1 MVCSDLWS
9 HDGRAVTGDVL
20 LAAFVEVALGVL
32 VHTGLAGAA
41 GAGAVL
47 RRGPPSDFLLRTAA
61 GDARRR
67 ALGLVG
73 RGLRVADGGVFL
85 DSLDA
90 VGCSHDSDREEVTRY
105 RCWVTGNILCSTVTL
120 SKHRIRLTSEPCRSN
135 RGGFK
140 GPTPFKVDFANV
152 F

>member
-9 HDGRAVTGDVL
+9 HHGRAVAGDVL

-47 RRGPPSDFLLRTAA
+47 RQGPPPDFPFRAGA
-61 GDARRR
+61 GDARHR

-73 RGLRVADGGVFL
+73 RGLGVADGGVFL

-105 RCWVTGNILCSTVTL
+105 RSWVTGNMLCSTVTL
-120 SKHRIRLTSEPCRSN
+120 SKHRIRLTSELCR
-135 RGGFK
+135 RI
-140 GPTPFKVDFANV
+140 
-152 F
+152 

>member
-9 HDGRAVTGDVL
+9 HHGRAVAGDVL

-47 RRGPPSDFLLRTAA
+47 RQGPPSDFPLRA
-61 GDARRR
+61 GAGHARHR

-73 RGLRVADGGVFL
+73 RGLGVADGGVFL

-90 VGCSHDSDREEVTRY
+90 VGCSHDSEREEVTRY
-105 RCWVTGNILCSTVTL
+105 RSWVTGNMLCSTVTL
-120 SKHRIRLTSEPCRSN
+120 SKHRIRLTSEL
-135 RGGFK
+135 
-140 GPTPFKVDFANV
+140 
-152 F
+152 